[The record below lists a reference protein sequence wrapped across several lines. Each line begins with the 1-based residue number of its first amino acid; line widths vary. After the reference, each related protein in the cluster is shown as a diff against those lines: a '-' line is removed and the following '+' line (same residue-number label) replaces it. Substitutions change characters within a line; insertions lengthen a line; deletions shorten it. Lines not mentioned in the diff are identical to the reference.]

1 MMERIEELELE
12 LKQTKE
18 YTKKMSDM
26 EEQLFEEI
34 KIKQEETA
42 ELYAELKN
50 KEDRIK
56 ELQELVEVKEMI
68 P

>member
-1 MMERIEELELE
+1 
-12 LKQTKE
+12 
-18 YTKKMSDM
+18 M

-34 KIKQEETA
+34 KIKEEETA

-56 ELQELVEVKEMI
+56 ELEELVEVKEMI
-68 P
+68 PERILGSHISSGSRPR